1 VTRGSGAA
9 EVEGLIFDVD
19 TLAVHDG
26 PGIRMAVYLKGCP
39 LACKWCHSPES
50 LRPEPE
56 LIFVSDRC
64 ARCGRCAAAC
74 ERGVHEVSA
83 AGHAIER
90 GRCIACG
97 RCAAACPTGALE
109 IKGRRVSAGEVVA
122 RAERMRPF
130 FRHSG
135 GGVTLTGGEAT
146 AQPEFAAAVL
156 EGCRAEGIHTALE
169 TCGACAWEELERL
182 LRHTD
187 LVLYDLKLMDD
198 DEHRRWTGASNRQ
211 ILENA
216 ARLNGHNAQV
226 RVPLIP
232 GVTDR
237 EENLRAIFRFMRE
250 VGLGRVELLPFNPSS
265 KAKYEWLGLPFEMAG
280 ERQDGERLAAFLNMA
295 EDARVEAAIG

>member
-1 VTRGSGAA
+1 
-9 EVEGLIFDVD
+9 
-19 TLAVHDG
+19 
-26 PGIRMAVYLKGCP
+26 M
-39 LACKWCHSPES
+39 
-50 LRPEPE
+50 EPE
-56 LIFVSDRC
+56 LIFVADRC

-83 AGHAIER
+83 DGHAIER

-97 RCAAACPTGALE
+97 RCAAACPAGALE
-109 IKGRRVSAGEVVA
+109 IKGRRVSAGEVVG

-146 AQPEFAAAVL
+146 VQPEFAAAVL
-156 EGCRAEGIHTALE
+156 EGCRERGIHTALE
-169 TCGACAWEELERL
+169 TCGACGWEELERL

-216 ARLNGHNAQV
+216 ARLEGREVRV

-232 GVTDR
+232 GVTDTQD
-237 EENLRAIFRFMRE
+237 NLGAIFQFMRQA
-250 VGLGRVELLPFNPSS
+250 GLRRAELLPFNPSS
-265 KAKYEWLGLPFEMAG
+265 KAKYEWLGLPFELEG
-280 ERQDGERLAAFLNMA
+280 ERQDGERLGAFLNMA
-295 EDARVEAAIG
+295 EEAGVEAAIG